1 MIVEIIVAVVT
12 CTTNIVNTIFAA
24 LSYLKGKE
32 YKVTARV
39 PNLLAVINH
48 SGDDPEPGLPSLH
61 YTTPPPQSQPPHLPT
76 HRHLRLHAAKSKP
89 MTIPKP

>member
-32 YKVTARV
+32 
-39 PNLLAVINH
+39 
-48 SGDDPEPGLPSLH
+48 
-61 YTTPPPQSQPPHLPT
+61 
-76 HRHLRLHAAKSKP
+76 
-89 MTIPKP
+89 